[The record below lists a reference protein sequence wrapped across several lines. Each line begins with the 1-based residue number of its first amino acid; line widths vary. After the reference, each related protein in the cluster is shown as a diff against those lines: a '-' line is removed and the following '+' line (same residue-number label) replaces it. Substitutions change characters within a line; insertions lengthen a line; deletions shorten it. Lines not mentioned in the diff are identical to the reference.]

1 MSTPAKFNDLAKSAN
16 DLLNKDFA
24 VGFLIADLKH
34 KYNAPDSVAIQT
46 IGLAVTSTV
55 STNGALSEQV
65 EFNNALFSG
74 LKFDLFGSFLQ
85 NGKHALRTGVE
96 YKQDYVTTTASAD
109 ILKGPTI
116 SADIVVGSDGVY
128 AGSEVGYDV
137 QSGTLTKY
145 NAATA
150 YNGSNYTVSLHAL
163 NSFKTFTA
171 SYFHRVNSTVEAG
184 GKATWNYKSDK
195 ESDITVEVASKYTLD
210 KDSYMKTK
218 LDSVGKLGLSYTQ
231 NLRRGVKITLAGL
244 FDTYRL
250 QENAHK
256 IGLNLVFE
264 A

>member
-16 DLLNKDFA
+16 DLLNKDF
-24 VGFLIADLKH
+24 VVGNIKLEGKTTTRDGTSFTFNGVRDNQSGFLIADLKH
-34 KYNAPDSVAIQT
+34 KYNAPDS
-46 IGLAVTSTV
+46 GLAVTSTV

-210 KDSYMKTK
+210 KDSYMK
-218 LDSVGKLGLSYTQ
+218 
-231 NLRRGVKITLAGL
+231 VK
-244 FDTYRL
+244 
-250 QENAHK
+250 
-256 IGLNLVFE
+256 
-264 A
+264 